1 MNSERR
7 DGLDPILDGAL
18 RDYSNR
24 EPRTG
29 FEQRVLGRIQS
40 SRPMRR
46 SSWWIGW
53 VLVPVLMAAIIL
65 SAITAGNDRPKAQP
79 LPPITRVAQSPGQP
93 LAPAPVRKAARV
105 IGKRGKLPELD
116 SFPEPEPLTAG
127 ERALLGFAR
136 SEPEQARELV
146 ADLAQ
151 VKALTIDPLKIEELQ

>member
-7 DGLDPILDGAL
+7 DGLDSILDATL

-29 FEQRVLGRIQS
+29 FERRVLGRIRS
-40 SRPMRR
+40 SPPTRR
-46 SSWWIGW
+46 SAWWIGW
-53 VLVPVLMAAIIL
+53 VLVPVLAAAIVV
-65 SAITAGNDRPKAQP
+65 SAITAVRDRPKAQP
-79 LPPITRVAQSPGQP
+79 LPQITRVAQSPVQP

-105 IGKRGKLPELD
+105 IGKRAKMPELET
-116 SFPEPEPLTAG
+116 FPEPEPLTAG
-127 ERALLGFAR
+127 ERALLRFAR

-151 VKALTIDPLKIEELQ
+151 IKELTIDPLKIEELP